1 MIHMDNN
8 QEMLQVN
15 FPASGVKS
23 AMWLLELA
31 CRAERGDRQAIAE
44 FAARPLFHIAGRQL
58 ALPEYVTELARKAQ
72 AHQACGGSAVAI
84 DMAYD
89 LTIDKF
95 FIDPLSTMAS
105 ATKRRRRR
113 GIDCRRY
120 FRGLV
125 RILRHLVQEAAET
138 QDPALEETLRQAVQ
152 RYVRRHFPLSCKE
165 ACRRLD
171 LWSRYTWRTESG
183 DLLVWLPRALSG
195 TQRREFLEQ
204 NIGPVDAGRAGDRE
218 RVQRR
223 IDEMLSR
230 CQILSLDPDMS
241 AVKARGTNLM
251 SWSDEHGL
259 SVDCLAKAT
268 GRRKLAEFS
277 KLPRSIRALGR
288 RRLYQLIIRIFKDLA
303 DGCFSLTNLAKEFG
317 MSKAS
322 LSRFAGTMWD
332 GNGAGYVPLL
342 FRNAAGVLADY
353 APWVE
358 AAKSAG
364 VWERIFTIT
373 EADAALEDAP
383 NALSFFA
390 ILIPAIPGPHATTKL
405 GAAFR
410 IIETWA
416 GKTEYAQ
423 AYQNFLR
430 FMAASRAAAE
440 AAGGIAPSGPSMPKV
455 GADAGAVNDS
465 GLAPLS
471 DAGVSEGGSLRLFRN
486 GELCC
491 TLVTSP
497 QTTVHTFR
505 RAKSGHYALVD
516 STNHPVWE
524 ADLGPEHLRW
534 RDAFPNAPLPMAA
547 ATSPVAGT
555 SSVSLMLELPGINV
569 QVRIFPGLER
579 GRIEMTT
586 SAPCSTKE

>member
-1 MIHMDNN
+1 MNECDA
-8 QEMLQVN
+8 MLQVKS
-15 FPASGVKS
+15 PTSAVKG

-44 FAARPLFHIAGRQL
+44 FAARPMFHIAGRQL
-58 ALPEYVTELARKAQ
+58 ALPEYVTELARTAQ
-72 AHQACGGSAVAI
+72 ALRLCGGNAVAI
-84 DMAYD
+84 DMAQD

-95 FIDPLSTMAS
+95 SRQPLSNVAS
-105 ATKRRRRR
+105 ATKRRRKR
-113 GIDCRRY
+113 GTDCRRY
-120 FRGLV
+120 LRGLV
-125 RILRHLVQEAAET
+125 RVLRHLVLEAAT
-138 QDPALEETLRQAVQ
+138 RQDPALDETLRRAAQ
-152 RYVRRHFPLSCKE
+152 RYVRRHFRLSCKE
-165 ACRRLD
+165 ACRRMD
-171 LWSRYTWRTESG
+171 LWSRYTWRTQSG
-183 DLLVWLPRALSG
+183 DLLVWLPRAISG
-195 TQRREFLEQ
+195 TQRRELLEQ
-204 NIGPVDAGRAGDRE
+204 NIGPVDAGRAGERE

-223 IDEMLSR
+223 IEEMLSR
-230 CQILSLDPDMS
+230 CQILSLDPDVS
-241 AVKARGTNLM
+241 AVQAHGTNLM

-259 SVDCLAKAT
+259 SVDGLAKAT
-268 GRRKLAEFS
+268 ARRKLAEFP

-303 DGCFSLTNLAKEFG
+303 DGCFSLSKLAKAVG

-364 VWERIFTIT
+364 VWDRVFTIT
-373 EADAALEDAP
+373 ETDATREDAP
-383 NALSFFA
+383 DGLSFFA
-390 ILIPAIPGPHATTKL
+390 VLIPAIPGPHATTKL
-405 GAAFR
+405 GAAFT

-416 GKTEYAQ
+416 GEIEHSQ

-440 AAGGIAPSGPSMPKV
+440 AAGAITPSGPSMPKV
-455 GADAGAVNDS
+455 GADAGAANDS
-465 GLAPLS
+465 GLAPFS

-486 GELCC
+486 GEPCC
-491 TLVTSP
+491 TLVTSR

-547 ATSPVAGT
+547 ATSPVAGS

-569 QVRIFPGLER
+569 QVRIFPGLES

-586 SAPCSTKE
+586 SAPSSTKE